1 LDGITKKFVGDLAS
15 ILVILLITSAAFWRY
30 PVPGVLLA
38 GGLALTIFVAAD
50 VVLFRKG

>member
-1 LDGITKKFVGDLAS
+1 MDTLNKRFLGDIAS
-15 ILVILLITSAAFWRY
+15 ILIILLITSLAFLRY
-30 PVPGVLLA
+30 PEPGVLLA

>member
-1 LDGITKKFVGDLAS
+1 MDGITKKLLGDLAS
-15 ILVILLITSAAFWRY
+15 ILVILLVTSFAFWRY
-30 PVPGVLLA
+30 SEPGVLLA

>member
-1 LDGITKKFVGDLAS
+1 LDSNTKKFIGDLAS

-30 PVPGVLLA
+30 QVPGVLLA